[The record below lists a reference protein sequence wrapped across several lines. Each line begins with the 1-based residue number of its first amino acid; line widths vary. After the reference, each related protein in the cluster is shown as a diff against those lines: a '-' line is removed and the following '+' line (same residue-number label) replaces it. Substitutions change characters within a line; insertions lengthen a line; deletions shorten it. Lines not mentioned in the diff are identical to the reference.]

1 MTPIGQLVRVA
12 QRNTEKETGMWITQ
26 NTSFLIQKEKDFF
39 HQMWEMS
46 QRGVSFE
53 EAYNELSSSPHEN
66 DVLTRENEEPH

>member
-1 MTPIGQLVRVA
+1 MTPIEQLVRVA

-39 HQMWEMS
+39 RQMWEMS